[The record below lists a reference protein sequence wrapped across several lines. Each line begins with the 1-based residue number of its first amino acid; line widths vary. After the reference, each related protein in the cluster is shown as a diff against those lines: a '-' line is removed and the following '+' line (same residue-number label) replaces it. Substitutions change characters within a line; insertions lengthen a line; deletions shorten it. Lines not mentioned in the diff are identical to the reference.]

1 MSITELSVKRPTLVV
16 VLFTIF
22 CFFGLIGYQTLTY
35 ELLPEINAPV
45 LTISTIYPGAS
56 PAEVES
62 SVTKKIEDAVSSLE
76 NIEGTQA
83 ISQEGFSTVIVEL
96 KYGANIDMAVQDAQR
111 KIDAIIAQLPDD
123 VKDPSIGKFSFD
135 EMPIMRLGATSD
147 MDEVEFTDIFE
158 NRIQPELA
166 RIEGVAQVNI
176 VGAQKREI
184 EVNVDGNMLNYYSLS
199 ITQVSQAISQANL
212 DFPTGSV
219 QNKEQDILV
228 RLSGKIKGLNE
239 MRNLVIKTMPD
250 GSPVYLKDVA
260 EVFDTKKETETIN
273 RINGRNSL
281 GITISKQGDGNT
293 VEVSEQVQK
302 KIAELEQRYASQNLK
317 FEIAQDSS
325 IFTLEAANSVIHDLF
340 LAVILVALIMLF
352 FLHNLRNAFIVM
364 VAIPVSIVSTFAVM
378 SLAGFTLNL
387 MTLLALS
394 LVVGILVDD
403 SIVVLENIHARME
416 KGQSSW
422 EAAIDTWKEI
432 GLSVTSITAVI
443 VVVFLPIGLVSG
455 IVADLLRQF
464 SLVVVAATIISLLV
478 SFTLTPLLASRFTKL
493 SHLNKKNPL
502 DWVLIQFE
510 NLINSFKEAYRIML
524 GWSLRHKFVTVIG
537 IFAMVFA
544 SFALMTGGFIGM
556 EFASS
561 GDNGEFLIDIELP
574 KETPLEQTNYVAQQI
589 EEYLLNDPDVLNV
602 FTTVGQGGGGAA
614 TSSSSYLGSIN
625 VKLVPAEERELTSNE
640 YASKTKVALQKQIP
654 GVKLSAAAV
663 SMVGGGAEAPIQ
675 IIMQGSDLDEL
686 LAFGEEIKQVMEN
699 VPGTA
704 EVESTVE
711 GGNPEINVDINRERM
726 ADLGLTLDVV
736 GATMQNAFTGN
747 TDTRFKDGDY
757 EYDIRVQID
766 AFDRR
771 NIQDIQN
778 LTFRNTDGELIQ
790 LSQFAT
796 VASASG
802 AARLERKDKITS
814 VTMKSQ
820 VVGRAVGTVGQE
832 IEEGIAKLDVPAGI
846 SISTGGDL
854 ENQAEAFGSLFTALL
869 TSILLVYLIMVALYD
884 SYVYPFVVMF
894 SIPVALI
901 GALLALAMSMQN
913 MSIFGMLGLI
923 MLVGL
928 VVKNAILIVDFVN
941 QLKAEGMDP
950 KEAVIEGTLER
961 FRPILMTT
969 IAMVIAMIPIAV
981 ATGAGS
987 EWKNGLAWVLI
998 GGLTSSM
1005 ILTMIIVPIMY
1016 RTVDSLKEK
1025 IDGWKAKRAKKKG
1038 LKTANPQEIT
1048 A

>member
-22 CFFGLIGYQTLTY
+22 CFFGLVGYQNLTY

-45 LTISTIYPGAS
+45 LTITTVYPGAS
-56 PAEVES
+56 PAEVEN

-76 NIEGTQA
+76 NIESTQA
-83 ISQEGFSTVIVEL
+83 ISQESFSTVIVEL
-96 KYGANIDMAVQDAQR
+96 KYGANIDLAMQDAQR
-111 KIDAIIAQLPDD
+111 KIDAILVDLPED

-147 MDEVEFTDIFE
+147 MDEVAFTDLFE
-158 NRIQPELA
+158 NRLQPELA
-166 RIEGVAQVNI
+166 RIEGVAEVNI

-184 EVNVDGNMLNYYSLS
+184 EVNVDGNMLNYYGLS
-199 ITQVSQAISQANL
+199 ILEVSQAISRANL

-219 QNKEQDILV
+219 QNEEQDILV

-250 GSPVYLKDVA
+250 GSAVYLKDVA
-260 EVFDTKKETETIN
+260 EVYDTKKETETIN

-281 GITISKQGDGNT
+281 GITITKQSDGNT
-293 VEVSEQVQK
+293 VEVSEQVRK
-302 KIAELEQRYASQNLK
+302 KTAELEQRYAGQNLK

-325 IFTLEAANSVIHDLF
+325 IFTLEAADSVIHDLF

-352 FLHNLRNAFIVM
+352 FLHNLRNAVIVM
-364 VAIPVSIVSTFAVM
+364 VAIPVSIISTFAVM

-416 KGQSSW
+416 KGSSAW
-422 EAAIDTWKEI
+422 EASVDTWREI
-432 GLSVTSITAVI
+432 GLSVTSITLVI

-478 SFTLTPLLASRFTKL
+478 SFTLTPFLASRFTKL
-493 SHLNKKNPL
+493 SHLNANKPL
-502 DWVLIQFE
+502 DWILIQFE
-510 NLINSFKEAYRIML
+510 NLINSFKEAYRSAL
-524 GWSLRHKFVTVIG
+524 HWSLRHKLVTILG
-537 IFAMVFA
+537 IFAMVVA
-544 SFALMTGGFIGM
+544 SFGLLTGGFIGA

-561 GDNGEFLIDIELP
+561 GDNGEFLVEIELP
-574 KETPLEQTNYVAQQI
+574 KETPLEQTNYVTQQV
-589 EEYLLNDPDVLNV
+589 EEFLLNDPAVVNV
-602 FTTVGQGGGGAA
+602 FTTVGQGSDGN
-614 TSSSSYLGSIN
+614 TSASYLSTVN
-625 VKLVPAEERELTSNE
+625 VKLVPAEERALNSKQF
-640 YASKTKVALQKQIP
+640 ASKTKHSLQEKVP

-663 SMVGGGAEAPIQ
+663 SMVGNGSQAPVQ
-675 IIMQGSDLDEL
+675 IILQGSDLDEL
-686 LAFGEEIKQVMEN
+686 LTFSEQVQEVMKK

-711 GGNPEINVDINRERM
+711 GGNPEISVDINRERM
-726 ADLGLTLDVV
+726 ADLGLTLDRV

-747 TDTRFKDGDY
+747 TDTRFKDGEY

-771 NIQDIQN
+771 NIKDIEE
-778 LTFRNTDGELIQ
+778 LTFQNSKGELIK
-790 LSQFAT
+790 LSQFANVT
-796 VASASG
+796 SSTG

-814 VTMKSQ
+814 LTIESQ
-820 VVGRAVGTVGQE
+820 VVGRPVGTVGQE
-832 IEEGIAKLDVPAGI
+832 IQDGIAQLDVPSGI
-846 SISTGGDL
+846 TVSTGGDL
-854 ENQAEAFGSLFTALL
+854 ENQAEAFGSLFTALF

-901 GALLALAMSMQN
+901 GALLALAMAMEN

-950 KEAVIEGTLER
+950 FQAVVEGTLER

-969 IAMVIAMIPIAV
+969 IAMVIAMIPIAI

-1005 ILTMIIVPIMY
+1005 ILTMIIVPVMY
-1016 RTVDSLKEK
+1016 RLVDSIQEK
-1025 IDGWKAKRAKKKG
+1025 IARWRSKREEKRNLQPVG
-1038 LKTANPQEIT
+1038 HNDNLGF
-1048 A
+1048 